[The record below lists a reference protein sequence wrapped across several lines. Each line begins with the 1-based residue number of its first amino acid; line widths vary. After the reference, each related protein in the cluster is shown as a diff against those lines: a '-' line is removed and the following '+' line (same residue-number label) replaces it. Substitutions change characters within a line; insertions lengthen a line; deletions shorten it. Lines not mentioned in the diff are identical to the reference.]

1 MQGSAKARIAP
12 VTKTADGGVQRADP
26 DGSPLLSRF
35 LGTHLRATHTVA
47 LAALE
52 RAFATFRMSPT
63 RYSILVHAG
72 ERPGITQT
80 RLAELVGADRTTIVP
95 MLRGME
101 RLGYVRRTR
110 ARHDRRATEVRITAS
125 GRAIVRRLVPLAE
138 EHERRMVEG
147 LSTAEQAA
155 LLKALERLRTNLA
168 GNAPGAGA
176 PGPRPASAR
185 LASGRPARRRPAA

>member
-1 MQGSAKARIAP
+1 MQGSAKARVAP
-12 VTKTADGGVQRADP
+12 DTTMDDGVAQRAAP
-26 DGSPLLSRF
+26 DGSPFLSRF

-101 RLGYVRRTR
+101 RLGYVRRGR
-110 ARHDRRATEVRITAS
+110 ARHDRRATEVRITAK
-125 GRAIVRRLVPLAE
+125 GRAILRRLVPLAE
-138 EHERRMVEG
+138 EHERRMVQG
-147 LSTAEQAA
+147 LSATEQAA
-155 LLKALERLRTNLA
+155 LLRALGRLRTNLA
-168 GNAPGAGA
+168 S
-176 PGPRPASAR
+176 RQV
-185 LASGRPARRRPAA
+185 

>member
-1 MQGSAKARIAP
+1 MQGSAKARMAP
-12 VTKTADGGVQRADP
+12 GTAAGEQVVDLSAP
-26 DGSPLLSRF
+26 DGSAFLSRF

-101 RLGYVRRTR
+101 RLGYVRRGR
-110 ARHDRRATEVRITAS
+110 ARHDRRATEVRITAK
-125 GRAIVRRLVPLAE
+125 GRAILRRLVPLAE
-138 EHERRMVEG
+138 EHERRMVRG
-147 LSTAEQAA
+147 LSPTEQAA
-155 LLKALERLRTNLA
+155 LLSALERLRTNLA
-168 GNAPGAGA
+168 G
-176 PGPRPASAR
+176 R
-185 LASGRPARRRPAA
+185 

>member
-1 MQGSAKARIAP
+1 MQGSAKARAAP
-12 VTKTADGGVQRADP
+12 DTTMSDDGAQRAAP
-26 DGSPLLSRF
+26 DGSAFLSRF

-52 RAFATFRMSPT
+52 RTFATYRMSPT

-101 RLGYVRRTR
+101 RLGYVRRAR
-110 ARHDRRATEVRITAS
+110 ARHDLRITPK
-125 GRAIVRRLVPLAE
+125 GRAILRRLVPLAE
-138 EHERRMVEG
+138 EHERHMVQG
-147 LSTAEQAA
+147 LSSTEQAA
-155 LLKALERLRTNLA
+155 LLRALERLRTNLA
-168 GNAPGAGA
+168 G
-176 PGPRPASAR
+176 R
-185 LASGRPARRRPAA
+185 